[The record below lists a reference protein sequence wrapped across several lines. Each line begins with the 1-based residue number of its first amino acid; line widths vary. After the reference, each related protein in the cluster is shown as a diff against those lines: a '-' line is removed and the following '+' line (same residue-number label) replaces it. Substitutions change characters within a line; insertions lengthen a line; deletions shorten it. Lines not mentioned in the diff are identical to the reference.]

1 VGAAEWLRR
10 KARQKVRKSVTTM
23 GWFRSRSRWGS
34 YLALFALAFQLALSF
49 GHVHIEGGAPLSGH
63 ASALLGVHAS
73 TASTAAVDPASTET
87 PTLADESCPICTLI
101 HLAGAL
107 VPAAA
112 PALSRLVVFERVPF
126 AAAVAFDLTK
136 PHYYSPLGA
145 RAPPLA

>member
-1 VGAAEWLRR
+1 
-10 KARQKVRKSVTTM
+10 M

-49 GHVHIEGGAPLSGH
+49 GHVHLEGGAPVSGH

-73 TASTAAVDPASTET
+73 TASAAAVDPASTET
-87 PTLADESCPICTLI
+87 PTLADDCCPICTLI

-107 VPAAA
+107 GAAAA
-112 PALSRLVVFERVPF
+112 PALPRLAVFEQVPF
-126 AAAVAFDLTK
+126 PAAVEFDLAR

>member
-1 VGAAEWLRR
+1 
-10 KARQKVRKSVTTM
+10 M

-34 YLALFALAFQLALSF
+34 YLALFALVVQLALSF
-49 GHVHIEGGAPLSGH
+49 GHVHLEGGAPLSGH

-73 TASTAAVDPASTET
+73 TASAAVDPASTDT
-87 PTLADESCPICTLI
+87 PTLADDCCPICTLI

-112 PALSRLVVFERVPF
+112 PALPRLAVFGRVPF
-126 AAAVAFDLTK
+126 AAAVEFDLAR